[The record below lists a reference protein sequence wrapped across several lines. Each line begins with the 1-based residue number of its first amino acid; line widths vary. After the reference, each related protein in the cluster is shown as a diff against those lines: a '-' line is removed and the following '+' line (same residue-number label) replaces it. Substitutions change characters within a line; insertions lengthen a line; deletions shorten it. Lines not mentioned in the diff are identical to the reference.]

1 VAEHSSSIN
10 PDQARMLSLLRNV
23 VLGSVRETKYA
34 AINPDVFTR
43 APFTLLG
50 GRSRMES
57 LFGGRE
63 RLGAILDELNQLI
76 TLA

>member
-1 VAEHSSSIN
+1 
-10 PDQARMLSLLRNV
+10 MLSLLRNV
-23 VLGSVRETKYA
+23 VLASVRETKYV

-50 GRSRMES
+50 GRTRMEG

-63 RLGAILDELNQLI
+63 KLSAILDELNQLI
-76 TLA
+76 SAA